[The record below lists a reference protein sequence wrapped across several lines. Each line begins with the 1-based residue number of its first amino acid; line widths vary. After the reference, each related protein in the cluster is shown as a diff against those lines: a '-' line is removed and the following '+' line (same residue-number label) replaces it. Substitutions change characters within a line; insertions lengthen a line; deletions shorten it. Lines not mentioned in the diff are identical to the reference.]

1 MKASYEFAC
10 YKNAAIHFLRY
21 ELSRVDYCDQLFGLL
36 FWWHPFTAEDPLVN
50 KWCYAKC

>member
-21 ELSRVDYCDQLFGLL
+21 ELSRVDYLWIIVISSLDSYSDGTHSLQRIH
-36 FWWHPFTAEDPLVN
+36 W
-50 KWCYAKC
+50 